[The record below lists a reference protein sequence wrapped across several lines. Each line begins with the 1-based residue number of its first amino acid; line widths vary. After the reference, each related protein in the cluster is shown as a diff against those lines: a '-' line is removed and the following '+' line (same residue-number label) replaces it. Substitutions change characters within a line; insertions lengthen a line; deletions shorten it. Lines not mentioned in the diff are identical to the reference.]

1 LRWAGKQIGILNS
14 FCNEDQSLFLHS
26 SSDYFFAMQNLDEEQ
41 IEERVRCSSLGCN
54 NFEDERKKYDV

>member
-1 LRWAGKQIGILNS
+1 
-14 FCNEDQSLFLHS
+14 
-26 SSDYFFAMQNLDEEQ
+26 MQNLDEEQ